1 MKFFWIK
8 SIIIFLILFPVSVF
22 LHEAGH
28 WMIYELNGIE
38 SWMSLQRANL
48 VNPDQLVTGDIF
60 LNSLFGGPIV
70 TILLTLISYLLL
82 TRFKNSIWLLLF
94 GLINATFRILP
105 TTIGILTSL
114 KTDNLKG
121 ISDEGNIALRIT
133 ENVFI
138 RELIMLL
145 LLTFF
150 IFIIT
155 RFYKTFKFP
164 DNFKL
169 KKMFIIFICILT
181 ILISLIYFKLDQLI
195 FGI

>member
-1 MKFFWIK
+1 MNNFWIK
-8 SIIIFLILFPVSVF
+8 SIIIFLMLFPVSVF
-22 LHEAGH
+22 LHETGH
-28 WMIYELNGIE
+28 WMIYELNGLD
-38 SWMSLQRANL
+38 SWISLQRANL
-48 VNPDQLVTGDIF
+48 ATPDQLTDDIF
-60 LNSLFGGPIV
+60 LDSLFGGPIV
-70 TILLTLISYLLL
+70 TIILALISYLLL
-82 TRFKNSIWLLLF
+82 TKFRNSIWLLLF

-114 KTDNLKG
+114 KTNNLKG

-133 ENVFI
+133 GNVFI

-155 RFYKTFKFP
+155 RFYKIFKFP
-164 DNFKL
+164 DNFKRE
-169 KKMFIIFICILT
+169 KIFVIIICFLT
-181 ILISLIYFKLDQLI
+181 LLVSFTYPKLDQII